1 MSQVQPELRNWT
13 GGAMNI
19 IRLIG
24 KASSF
29 ATLFK
34 INKMSEN
41 LKNFENLKGKK
52 KIKIQPCA
60 QPNNLLITGQVF

>member
-41 LKNFENLKGKK
+41 LKGKK
-52 KIKIQPCA
+52 KNQNSALCSA
-60 QPNNLLITGQVF
+60 Q

>member
-52 KIKIQPCA
+52 NSKFSLVLSP
-60 QPNNLLITGQVF
+60 ITS